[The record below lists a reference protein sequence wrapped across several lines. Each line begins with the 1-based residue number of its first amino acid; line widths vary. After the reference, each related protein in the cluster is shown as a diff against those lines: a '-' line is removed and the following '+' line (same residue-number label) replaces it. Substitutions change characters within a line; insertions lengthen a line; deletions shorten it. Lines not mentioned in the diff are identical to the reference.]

1 MNITDITISNA
12 HPKGFCFAITDE
24 GEQVFVPPH
33 VADNHNVSTGDRLP
47 AQLVV
52 NPSEAQRTNT
62 RWVAVRLRPEDKPA
76 EVKVEAEAEA
86 EVLVKDAP
94 VGTAALDATTHD
106 LICENSYITTAE
118 LAEYLDVDTKT
129 AGNSAYRLFNS
140 GKIAKADVYA
150 RVGLSRP
157 SFIMWAKNAADF
169 LEG

>member
-76 EVKVEAEAEA
+76 EVKVEAEAPA
-86 EVLVKDAP
+86 KDTP
-94 VGTAALDATTHD
+94 VGTASLDESVFNV
-106 LICENSYITTAE
+106 ICGSYFMTTAQISGE
-118 LAEYLDVDTKT
+118 LDIDPKT
-129 AGNSAYRLFNS
+129 VGNSAMRLFNA
-140 GKIAKADVYA
+140 GKIAKAEVYA
-150 RVGLSRP
+150 KVGQSRP
-157 SFIMWAKNAADF
+157 SFLMWAESASDF
-169 LEG
+169 VVED

>member
-62 RWVAVRLRPEDKPA
+62 RWVAIRLRPEDKPA
-76 EVKVEAEAEA
+76 EVKVEAE
-86 EVLVKDAP
+86 VLAKDTP
-94 VGTAALDATTHD
+94 VGTAALDATTYD
-106 LICENSYITTAE
+106 LICENAYTTTAE
-118 LAEYLDVDTKT
+118 LADYLDVDTRT

-150 RVGLSRP
+150 RVGQSRP
-157 SFIMWAKNAADF
+157 SFILWAKNAADF

>member
-76 EVKVEAEAEA
+76 EVKVEAE
-86 EVLVKDAP
+86 VLVKDTP
-94 VGTAALDATTHD
+94 VGAAALDATTYD
-106 LICENSYITTAE
+106 LICENAYTTTSE

-150 RVGLSRP
+150 RVGQSRP
-157 SFIMWAKNAADF
+157 SFILWAKNAADF